1 MIGQRQGPCRMPLL
15 VDQLYP
21 YLFLRSKGA
30 AFIEIIANEDDV
42 AVGVEFSNRQQFLST
57 HILINSSVQISETA
71 LLNCRSPRKYRSA
84 K

>member
-1 MIGQRQGPCRMPLL
+1 MPL
-15 VDQLYP
+15 QNI
-21 YLFLRSKGA
+21 A
-30 AFIEIIANEDDV
+30 AFSKYLDSRGGFACLFEF
-42 AVGVEFSNRQQFLST
+42 GVEFSNRQQFLST